1 MSCNVS
7 LTGVQ
12 YKSSKSLAMYF
23 DYKCCKGIHSRE
35 KSNFATPCEN
45 RGRVIC
51 NDVFDGADI
60 RAKLKLRC
68 ANSTMFHQQF
78 IFCSSAVEKKMSV

>member
-12 YKSSKSLAMYF
+12 YKSSKSLAMYVY
-23 DYKCCKGIHSRE
+23 YKRCKGIHSRE

-45 RGRVIC
+45 LGRVVC
-51 NDVFDGADI
+51 NDLFDGSDTE
-60 RAKLKLRC
+60 AKLKLRC
-68 ANSTMFHQQF
+68 ANSTMLHQQF